1 MGRIRSGQVG
11 RVALIALLCA
21 SLVPRSAAQ
30 FSIDVRLVRLLVTV
44 KDASGRLVGTLS
56 KADFNVFDNGAKQE
70 VAVFERRTE
79 QPLSVALLVDTSAS
93 TGIELKYEID
103 SVTRFLKAIFREG
116 NPEDAVSLYSFNWQV
131 TLNSNYTRRIAKL
144 EGALRGLK
152 PEGGTSL
159 YDAMYLAA
167 RDLEPREG
175 RHVMVLVTD
184 GGDTTSSKKYQDAL
198 RASHM
203 ADAVLYPVVV
213 IPIRNDAGRN
223 TGGENALT
231 SMAASTGGR
240 IFLPAPGAELDTAF
254 EDILRDLRTQY
265 LVGYYPKNVPS
276 TKNRF
281 HTLKLSLNSPGLQAI
296 TRNGYYGEVEDS
308 TRRGQGR

>member
-1 MGRIRSGQVG
+1 
-11 RVALIALLCA
+11 
-21 SLVPRSAAQ
+21 VPRSAAQ

>member
-1 MGRIRSGQVG
+1 M
-11 RVALIALLCA
+11 
-21 SLVPRSAAQ
+21 PRSAAQ